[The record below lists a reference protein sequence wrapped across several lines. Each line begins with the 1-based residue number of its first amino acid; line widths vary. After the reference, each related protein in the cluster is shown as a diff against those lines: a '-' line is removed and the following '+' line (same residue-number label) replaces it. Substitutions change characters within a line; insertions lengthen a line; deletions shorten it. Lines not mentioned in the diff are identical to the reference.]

1 MILERGRKAIYDW
14 SQSVLHYE
22 KEYHVFKTNGR
33 PTDCTPT
40 TKVTKQKL
48 MSELLNT
55 RSVT

>member
-1 MILERGRKAIYDW
+1 MTGAKVFCIMRKSIKF
-14 SQSVLHYE
+14 L
-22 KEYHVFKTNGR
+22 KPINGR